1 MKTFR
6 RLFQRFTLLAIFCAL
21 TLITTACGGGDNA
34 TKGGAPG
41 DKNSSGSVTK
51 GSQQYAA
58 ANFTDDYNAND
69 TWVIQWYLCGT
80 DLETNYGSAT
90 SDIQEVMNV
99 KLPPNVKFLI
109 ETGGAQ
115 QWQNDVVSN
124 GAIER
129 YLYDSNGLQRIETLS
144 DADMGDVNTL
154 TDFVRYGQQYPADH
168 RIFIFWNHGGGSV
181 GGICYDERTQHALSL
196 NDLTQA
202 FSAVYGKSTDN
213 PPFEIIGFDACLM
226 ATYDTINSLD
236 GFARY
241 VVASEEVEPG
251 LGWNY
256 TGWLGALAN
265 NPAMGG
271 AKIGKEICDS
281 YISACAEYDVA
292 DTVTLSVVDMK
303 KLPELRDAYETYGL
317 EALTKAY
324 QNPKSFF
331 SKFGRGA
338 SDAESYGSN
347 NKRDGY
353 TNMVDI
359 SDLARRNKSLLTTS
373 DDLIGA
379 IDSAVVYKVNGE
391 YRDKGAGISGFY
403 SFNGDE
409 NSLVSYINLN
419 SAADSQKLLYYYLV
433 SGELPDEVK
442 PTLQQLASDPNAFT
456 TAEPAPAPVVEQTPV
471 TPPTQVQ
478 NIFNVSSLE
487 DLPVDVD
494 SDGNAFI
501 QLTQE
506 QMDLLSAIHCNL
518 VYMSVEDD
526 ILLYLGSDSDIV
538 GNWDTGLFKDNF
550 RAVWPMLDGHP
561 VFVEITTE
569 NDGYNLYS
577 IPIKLNGV
585 ECSLQVA
592 YVYASEEYFILGA
605 RRGLDSAGMSDRNLI
620 KLKAGDEITT
630 IHYGMTISGND
641 ENFTQVEAETFT
653 IGENPK
659 VKDEPLGDGMYAYCF
674 EFLSPKED
682 SATSTLV
689 TFTVENGNITTSV
702 DN

>member
-1 MKTFR
+1 MKPFR
-6 RLFQRFTLLAIFCAL
+6 QLFQRFTLLAIFCAV
-21 TLITTACGGGDNA
+21 TLITTACGGDDT
-34 TKGGAPG
+34 TKGGSIN
-41 DKNSSGSVTK
+41 KSSSSGSPAATK
-51 GSQQYAA
+51 QYDA

-90 SDIQEVMNV
+90 QDILEVQNV
-99 KLPPNVKFLI
+99 KLPPNVKFVI
-109 ETGGAQ
+109 ETGGAN
-115 QWQNDVVSN
+115 QWQNDTVNN
-124 GAIER
+124 GAVER
-129 YLYDSNGLQRIETLS
+129 YLYDSDGLQRLESLP

-154 TDFVRYGQQYPADH
+154 TDFIRYGKEKFSADH
-168 RIFIFWNHGGGSV
+168 RIFIFWDHGGGSV
-181 GGICYDERTQHALSL
+181 GGICYDERTQHSLSL

-251 LGWNY
+251 VGWNY

-271 AKIGKEICDS
+271 AKLGKEICDT
-281 YISACAEYDVA
+281 YIAACKEQDVA
-292 DTVTLSVVDMK
+292 DTATLSVVDMK
-303 KLPELRDAYETYGL
+303 KLPELRNAYEAFGL
-317 EALTKAY
+317 EALVKAY
-324 QNPKSFF
+324 QDPKKFF

-338 SDAESYGSN
+338 DNAESYGSN
-347 NKRDGY
+347 NWFMGY

-359 SDLARRNKSLLTTS
+359 TDLARLNKGLLTTS
-373 DDLIGA
+373 DNLIGA
-379 IDSAVVYKVNGE
+379 IDSAVVYKVYGK
-391 YRDKGAGISGFY
+391 YRSKGAGISGFHSY
-403 SFNGDE
+403 DSDE
-409 NSLVSYINLN
+409 ESLAGYLNLN
-419 SAADSQKLLYYYLV
+419 GAPDAHKLLYYYLI
-433 SGELPDEVK
+433 SGDLPDELK
-442 PTLQQLASDPNAFT
+442 PTLDELANDPNAFT
-456 TAEPAPAPVVEQTPV
+456 TAEPTPAPVVENVPV
-471 TPPTQVQ
+471 APPAQVQ

-487 DLPVDVD
+487 DFPVDVD
-494 SDGNAFI
+494 DDGNAFI

-506 QMDLLSAIHCNL
+506 QMDLISAIHCQL

-526 ILLYLGSDSDIV
+526 LILYLGSDSDIV
-538 GNWDTGLFKDNF
+538 GDWNTGLFKDNF

-561 VFVEITTE
+561 VYVEITAE

-605 RRGLDSAGMSDRNLI
+605 RRGLDNAGMSDRNLI

-630 IHYGMTISGND
+630 LHYGMTISGDD
-641 ENFTQVEAETFT
+641 EDFTPVEVETFT
-653 IGENPK
+653 IGEHPT
-659 VKDEPLGDGMYAYCF
+659 VKDEELGDGTYAYCF
-674 EFLSPKED
+674 EFISPKED
-682 SATSTLV
+682 SATSQLV
-689 TFTVENGNITTSV
+689 MFTVENGTITTSV

>member
-6 RLFQRFTLLAIFCAL
+6 QIFQRIFLLVIFCAV
-21 TLITTACGGGDNA
+21 TFATAGCDDEEN
-34 TKGGAPG
+34 
-41 DKNSSGSVTK
+41 DESSSVPELPAR
-51 GSQQYAA
+51 QYDAA
-58 ANFTDDYNAND
+58 SFTDDYNAND

-80 DLETNYGSAT
+80 DLETGNGFASN
-90 SDIQEVMNV
+90 DLKEIMNV
-99 KLPPNVKFLI
+99 KLPANVKFLI

-115 QWQNDVVSN
+115 QWQNDVVDSN
-124 GAIER
+124 AIER
-129 YLYDSNGLQRIETLS
+129 YLYDSNGLQRLETLD

-154 TDFVRYGQQYPADH
+154 TDFISYGQQFPADH
-168 RIFIFWNHGGGSV
+168 RIFIFWDHGGGSV
-181 GGICYDERTQHALSL
+181 GGICYDERTQNVLSL

-202 FSAVYGKSTDN
+202 FGAVYEKSTDN

-271 AKIGKEICDS
+271 AKLGKEICDT
-281 YISACAEYDVA
+281 YITACKEQEVSETA
-292 DTVTLSVVDMK
+292 TLSVVDMK
-303 KLPELRDAYETYGL
+303 KLPELREAYETYGL
-317 EALTKAY
+317 EALVKAY
-324 QNPKSFF
+324 QDPKKFF

-338 SDAESYGSN
+338 DNAESYGSN
-347 NKRDGY
+347 NWFMGY

-359 SDLARRNKSLLTTS
+359 TDLARLNKSLLTTT
-373 DDLIGA
+373 DKLIGA
-379 IDSAVVYKVNGE
+379 IDGAVVYKVYGE
-391 YRDKGAGISGFY
+391 YRSKSGGIS
-403 SFNGDE
+403 SFHSYDSGE
-409 NSLVSYINLN
+409 ESLAEYLNLN
-419 SAADSQKLLYYYLV
+419 GAPDPQKLLYYYLI

-442 PTLQQLASDPNAFT
+442 PTLEELANDPNAFA
-456 TAEPAPAPVVEQTPV
+456 TATPAPAPVVENVPV
-471 TPPTQVQ
+471 TPPAQVQ

-487 DLPVDVD
+487 DFPVDVD

-506 QMDLLSAIHCNL
+506 HMDLLSAIHCQL
-518 VYMSVEDD
+518 VYISIADD
-526 ILLYLGSDSDIV
+526 LILYLGSDSDIV
-538 GNWDTGLFKDNF
+538 GDWDTGLFKDNF

-561 VFVEITTE
+561 VYVEITAE
-569 NDGYNLYS
+569 NEGYNLYS

-592 YVYASEEYFILGA
+592 YVYDAEEYFILGA
-605 RRGLDSAGMSDRNLI
+605 RRGLDNAGMSSRELI

-630 IHYGMTISGND
+630 IHYGMTISDND
-641 ENFTQVEAETFT
+641 EDFMAVEVDTFT
-653 IGENPK
+653 IGEHPQ
-659 VKDEPLGDGMYAYCF
+659 VKDEELGDGTYAYCF
-674 EFLSPKED
+674 EFISPKED
-682 SATSTLV
+682 SATSQLV
-689 TFTVENGNITTSV
+689 TFTVEDGNITTSV